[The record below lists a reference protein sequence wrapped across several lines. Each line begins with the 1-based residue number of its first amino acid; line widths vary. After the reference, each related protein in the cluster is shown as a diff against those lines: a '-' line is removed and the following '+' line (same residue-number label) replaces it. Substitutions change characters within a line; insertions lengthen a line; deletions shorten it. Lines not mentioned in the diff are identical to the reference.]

1 MSFTLPPLT
10 LHIFPLGVDGV
21 AHGILE
27 TQVST
32 VIASI
37 DCLPLLEKVL
47 RAHAGRHSVRR
58 LIYIDG
64 HQTPDLAGFDLNSSS
79 AAEDEAAATA
89 AANES
94 SVETMALSELEALG
108 KKAIAAGTVRPLFR
122 ATPQHLMMIMYTS
135 GTTGTP
141 KAALMTHEQ
150 FTTSIKSL
158 YPLVEE
164 AISTAP
170 THTYISYLPMAHVL
184 ELTVES
190 FFYFGAFWDVICG
203 VWVLLT
209 NSFLFFCRRR
219 QNWLRL
225 ALYSHRFRA
234 GTGARPKVRHQ
245 VAQTDCDHGCPAG
258 AGQVRNEV

>member
-1 MSFTLPPLT
+1 M
-10 LHIFPLGVDGV
+10 
-21 AHGILE
+21 
-27 TQVST
+27 ST

-37 DCLPLLEKVL
+37 DCLPLVEKVL
-47 RAHAGRHSVRR
+47 RANAGRHAVRR

-64 HQTPDLAGFDLNSSS
+64 HQTPDLARFDDLNSTASEDDVSPSS
-79 AAEDEAAATA
+79 AA
-89 AANES
+89 
-94 SVETMALSELEALG
+94 VETLALSELEALG
-108 KKAIAAGTVRPLFR
+108 KKTISAGTSRPLFR

-170 THTYISYLPMAHVL
+170 QHCYISYLPMAHVL

-190 FFYFGAFWDVICG
+190 FFYFGKSD
-203 VWVLLT
+203 
-209 NSFLFFCRRR
+209 
-219 QNWLRL
+219 
-225 ALYSHRFRA
+225 
-234 GTGARPKVRHQ
+234 
-245 VAQTDCDHGCPAG
+245 
-258 AGQVRNEV
+258 